1 MLGQMILKEIRD
13 NCLNARFMA
22 AAAISFGLIIISVI
36 ILAGYVGGE
45 SRDYQNRVQA
55 QNDFIDHFGH
65 YNRLGWM
72 AVQSCEPSHL
82 QPLVLGIDR
91 EAAQSNFIS
100 DPVPVLLNRLDFVSI
115 VTIIMSLVAILF
127 SYDAISGEREAGVL
141 RQLLATGVSRRTI
154 LLGKYWG
161 GLISLVVPFTVSV
174 LAGMVFLAFNPVII
188 LQTVDFEAFG
198 ILLAASWLYIA
209 VFFGIGI
216 FFSATSQTSDRSILK
231 SLFAWVTLVL
241 VIPNVSP
248 FLAAQLYPI
257 PSAAKIHQEKW
268 MITDQ
273 ERDEIVRKRTRELFD
288 TKFADLRDI
297 RGLSQQQIADKL
309 KTDPAM
315 NERYRQFSTESE
327 QLIKDIN
334 REQTAKAQKIGAEF
348 ESRSSAQENLAGIL
362 TSISPYADFVFIAT
376 DLAETGIEADNR
388 WARQAGEYSSALWQF
403 GEARYRKELERN
415 PTHSSNDYL
424 DLKDRP
430 RFQFHPAGLM
440 DRMGQG
446 LPQWGILVAFSVLL
460 FVGALAMFQRYDVR

>member
-1 MLGQMILKEIRD
+1 
-13 NCLNARFMA
+13 
-22 AAAISFGLIIISVI
+22 
-36 ILAGYVGGE
+36 
-45 SRDYQNRVQA
+45 
-55 QNDFIDHFGH
+55 
-65 YNRLGWM
+65 
-72 AVQSCEPSHL
+72 
-82 QPLVLGIDR
+82 
-91 EAAQSNFIS
+91 
-100 DPVPVLLNRLDFVSI
+100 
-115 VTIIMSLVAILF
+115 
-127 SYDAISGEREAGVL
+127 
-141 RQLLATGVSRRTI
+141 
-154 LLGKYWG
+154 
-161 GLISLVVPFTVSV
+161 
-174 LAGMVFLAFNPVII
+174 
-188 LQTVDFEAFG
+188 
-198 ILLAASWLYIA
+198 
-209 VFFGIGI
+209 
-216 FFSATSQTSDRSILK
+216 
-231 SLFAWVTLVL
+231 
-241 VIPNVSP
+241 
-248 FLAAQLYPI
+248 
-257 PSAAKIHQEKW
+257 